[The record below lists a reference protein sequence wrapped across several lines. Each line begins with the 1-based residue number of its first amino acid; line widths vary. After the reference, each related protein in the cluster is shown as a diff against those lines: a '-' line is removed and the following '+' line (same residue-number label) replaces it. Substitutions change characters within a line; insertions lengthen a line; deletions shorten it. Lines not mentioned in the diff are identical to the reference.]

1 VTNGERLR
9 AASVAAGLAAA
20 LVLSPAPSAFGGAAT
35 SLTLRHSAQGWVD
48 LVQAGA
54 AVLACP
60 DGGLPCLDRSD
71 PGVATT
77 WVDIDGD
84 PSTVNSSRAELAMP
98 PGAAVNWAGL
108 YWGGDRGQRTDGT
121 PRCEPAPDSAGPA
134 TPATGE
140 ASQVSV
146 AIGDSGY
153 TAVAAAA
160 LTDVSGGGGAAFQAY
175 ADVTSLLGSATGSAA
190 GSAGSSEPSAV
201 PVTVANVQVAR
212 GPGCVGG
219 WTVVVAYSYP
229 NGPDPA
235 YAPAYRS
242 IAIYDGAVGLVAG
255 TAAELSLDGLATGTR
270 DARLTT
276 ALLSGG
282 RSLDLTIGGA
292 AVPRSGEGVSG
303 VSGVPGPGY
312 HLATSPVARQAVAGS
327 TATAAVTTGQ
337 NSYLG
342 AVLGLSRVLPVTV
355 DLSVATSL
363 TPTTLAVGADT
374 TLTVSVRNDSDV
386 RATGVAVTLR
396 LPGGL
401 TLTAG
406 RPGYDAGTGVWAVGS
421 VPAGGSV
428 DLTLPLRVLSP
439 GNLITAAEISA
450 SHLPDP
456 DSSPG
461 DGAAGQDDFAEVAVT
476 VPTAPPSASN
486 EPAQAVLSAPSRTP
500 WSRYAPAAL
509 FGVGLVALGLLLL
522 LIVVVRGRTAR

>member
-1 VTNGERLR
+1 V
-9 AASVAAGLAAA
+9 
-20 LVLSPAPSAFGGAAT
+20 AAT

-54 AVLACP
+54 AALACP
-60 DGGLPCLDRSD
+60 DGALPCLDRSD
-71 PGVATT
+71 PTVPTT

-108 YWGGDRGQRTDGT
+108 YWGGDRGTRGDGA
-121 PRCEPAPDSAGPA
+121 PRCEAAPDSAEPA
-134 TPATGE
+134 TPAPAE
-140 ASQVSV
+140 VNQVSV

-153 TAVAAAA
+153 KAVAAAA
-160 LTDVSGGGGAAFQAY
+160 LTDVSGGGGSAAYQAY
-175 ADVTSLLGSATGSAA
+175 ADVTSLLGSATGSP
-190 GSAGSSEPSAV
+190 EPSAV
-201 PVTVANVQVAR
+201 AITVANVQVAR

-219 WTVVVAYSYP
+219 WTVVAAYSYP
-229 NGPDPA
+229 SGPDPT

-242 IAIYDGAVGLVAG
+242 VAIYDGAVGLAAG
-255 TAAELSLDGLATGTR
+255 TAADLTLEGLVPGTG

-276 ALLSGG
+276 ALLFAGK
-282 RSLDLTIGGA
+282 SLDLTLGGA

-312 HLATSPVARQAVAGS
+312 HLATSPSARETVAAS
-327 TATAAVTTGQ
+327 TATASVAAGQ
-337 NSYLG
+337 HSYLG

-355 DLSVATSL
+355 DLSVATTL
-363 TPTTLAVGADT
+363 APTTLAVGDDA
-374 TLTVSVRNDSDV
+374 TLKVSVRNDSEV

-396 LPGGL
+396 LPGGM
-401 TLTAG
+401 TLTEG

-421 VPAGGSV
+421 VPARGSV
-428 DLTLPLRVLSP
+428 DLTLPLRVVSP
-439 GNLITAAEISA
+439 GTLTTAAEISS

-461 DGAAGQDDFAEVAVT
+461 DGAVGQDDLASVAVT
-476 VPTAPPSASN
+476 VPTAPSTST
-486 EPAQAVLSAPSRTP
+486 EPAQAVVAPPSRTP

-522 LIVVVRGRTAR
+522 LIVVMRGRTAR

>member
-20 LVLSPAPSAFGGAAT
+20 LVLSPAPGASAAFGVAAT

-60 DGGLPCLDRSD
+60 DGALPCLDRSD
-71 PGVATT
+71 PGVPTT
-77 WVDIDGD
+77 WVDTDGD

-108 YWGGDRGQRTDGT
+108 YWGGDRGTRGDGA
-121 PRCEPAPDSAGPA
+121 PRCEAAPDSAQPA
-134 TPATGE
+134 TPAPGE
-140 ASQVSV
+140 ANQVGV
-146 AIGDSGY
+146 AIGDAAY
-153 TAVAAAA
+153 TAVSAAA
-160 LTDVSGGGGAAFQAY
+160 LTDVSGGGGSAAFQAY
-175 ADVTSLLGSATGSAA
+175 ADVTALLGSAA
-190 GSAGSSEPSAV
+190 GSEPSAIAI
-201 PVTVANVQVAR
+201 TVANVQVAR

-229 NGPDPA
+229 SGPDPT

-242 IAIYDGAVGLVAG
+242 VAIYDGAVGLAAG
-255 TAAELSLDGLATGTR
+255 TAADLTLDRLVTGTQ

-276 ALLSGG
+276 ALLFAD
-282 RSLDLTIGGA
+282 RSVEPTIAGA
-292 AVPRSGEGVSG
+292 AVPRSGPGVSG

-312 HLATSPVARQAVAGS
+312 HLATSPVARDAVAAN
-327 TATAAVTTGQ
+327 TATVSVTAGQ

-355 DLSVATSL
+355 DLSVATAL
-363 TPTTLAVGADT
+363 TPTTLAVGDDA
-374 TLTVSVRNDSDV
+374 TLKVSVRNDSEV

-396 LPGGL
+396 LPQGM
-401 TLTAG
+401 TLTEG

-428 DLTLPLRVLSP
+428 DLTLPLRVVSP
-439 GNLITAAEISA
+439 GNLTTAAEISA

-461 DGAAGQDDFAEVAVT
+461 DGAVGQDDLAEVAVT
-476 VPTAPPSASN
+476 VPTAPSATS
-486 EPAQAVLSAPSRTP
+486 EPAQAVVSPPSRTP
-500 WSRYAPAAL
+500 WSRFAPAAL